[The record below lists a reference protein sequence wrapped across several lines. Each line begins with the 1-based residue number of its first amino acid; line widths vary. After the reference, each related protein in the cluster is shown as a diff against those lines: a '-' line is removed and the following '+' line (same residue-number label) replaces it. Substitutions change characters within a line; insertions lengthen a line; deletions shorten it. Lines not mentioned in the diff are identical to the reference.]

1 MKSNINNALIASYPE
16 AINNESI
23 QITKNNL
30 SMAYKN
36 EHKTCSNFVE
46 ENNASDL
53 KPEIF
58 NYHTLNERNELTMER
73 TDVVTLNQ
81 HADLTT
87 YYKEGKNWSSLKVYE
102 SSPEGIYEVDLFMNP
117 NEFYAEGN
125 TSVSVRF
132 YSNEYLKEKNI
143 DVEKLHPIDIYGKN
157 IPAQLLLETNMGYL
171 TREQMEQLTAQAC
184 HMGMKAFYAQ
194 LYAQEQAKKEET
206 AMTM

>member
-36 EHKTCSNFVE
+36 EHKTCSKFVE

-102 SSPEGIYEVDLFMNP
+102 S
-117 NEFYAEGN
+117 
-125 TSVSVRF
+125 
-132 YSNEYLKEKNI
+132 
-143 DVEKLHPIDIYGKN
+143 
-157 IPAQLLLETNMGYL
+157 
-171 TREQMEQLTAQAC
+171 
-184 HMGMKAFYAQ
+184 
-194 LYAQEQAKKEET
+194 
-206 AMTM
+206 